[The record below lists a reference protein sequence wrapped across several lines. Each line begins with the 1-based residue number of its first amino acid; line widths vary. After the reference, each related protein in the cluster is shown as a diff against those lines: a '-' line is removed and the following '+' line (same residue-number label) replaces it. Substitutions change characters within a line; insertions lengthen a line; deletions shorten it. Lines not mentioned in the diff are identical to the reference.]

1 MLQSGCDGYVSDR
14 FGWRFIA
21 PIRVVRF
28 LVDLLKCEATYQFPN
43 SGNFHALKKT
53 MGNASPARLRVLMPV
68 FPAPISARG
77 SAYRRP
83 CARGFARG
91 RTRRLCRA
99 VRPRRTIGA
108 ADAFR
113 DAGLRPFHRR
123 QHVWARSDVSDRAEN
138 DDGLQS
144 VDTGDRRVGALTL
157 LRARGPAKRRTRLSE
172 RISGKKL
179 SLHLVLLLGTFARVP
194 AGAFFFNLI

>member
-1 MLQSGCDGYVSDR
+1 MLQSGCNGYVSDR

-83 CARGFARG
+83 LCARFCSRPNAPAAEP
-91 RTRRLCRA
+91 RA
-99 VRPRRTIGA
+99 DISLGKTGIKTLSR
-108 ADAFR
+108 
-113 DAGLRPFHRR
+113 AGLALPHDLLERVQIP
-123 QHVWARSDVSDRAEN
+123 ADEELVSR
-138 DDGLQS
+138 
-144 VDTGDRRVGALTL
+144 LTF
-157 LRARGPAKRRTRLSE
+157 E
-172 RISGKKL
+172 QID
-179 SLHLVLLLGTFARVP
+179 
-194 AGAFFFNLI
+194 